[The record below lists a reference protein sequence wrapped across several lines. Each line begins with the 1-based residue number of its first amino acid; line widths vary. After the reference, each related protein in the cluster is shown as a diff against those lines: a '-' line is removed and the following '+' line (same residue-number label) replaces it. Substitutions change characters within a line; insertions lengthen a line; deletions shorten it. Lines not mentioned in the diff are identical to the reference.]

1 MKRRLDRNQVGS
13 LLVLAA
19 GTLGCGAA
27 VAQVT
32 VSGPVGCQADNGPC
46 SAGLHIEA
54 AGVTAGPMTV
64 AFGFDG
70 QLEVVKNR
78 PYQAQAVTEMKQT
91 LADGS
96 HIVQSSKAT
105 VARDSEGRTVRIQ
118 RLGALGPLMASGAAH
133 DAGLTLTTIFDPVAN
148 THTDYTS
155 DNKTAHVISMPP
167 MPPGPPAGGGVTTG
181 GGFSVSS
188 AGGMVVGTGPAMVGG
203 GQSISQFGGPVAGK
217 TEPLGTKTIEGVNV
231 TGTRSI
237 SVIPT
242 GAIGNEKDIAITHE
256 TWYSPDLKLVVQS
269 TSDDPRFGQTTYSLT
284 KLEQKESDAGL
295 FQIPADYKV
304 DRMPVFVTAPQ

>member
-1 MKRRLDRNQVGS
+1 MKHRLDRKQVGS
-13 LLVLAA
+13 LLILTS
-19 GTLGCGAA
+19 GMLGCGAA

-32 VSGPVGCQADNGPC
+32 ASEPVGCQSDNGPC
-46 SAGLHIEA
+46 SAGLQIQA
-54 AGVTAGPMTV
+54 SGVVAGPMNV

-70 QLEVVKNR
+70 QLEVVKNH

-118 RLGALGPLMASGAAH
+118 RLGPLGPLMASGAAH
-133 DAGLTLTTIFDPVAN
+133 DGGPTLTTIFDPVAN

-155 DNKTAHVISMPP
+155 DSKTAHVMSMPP
-167 MPPGPPAGGGVTTG
+167 MPPGPPAGGVVATG
-181 GGFSVSS
+181 GGFSVSA
-188 AGGMVVGTGPAMVGG
+188 AGGMVIGAGPALVSG
-203 GQSISQFGGPVAGK
+203 GQSISQFGGPTTAK
-217 TEPLGTKTIEGVNV
+217 TEPLGTKTIDGVNV
-231 TGTRSI
+231 TGTRST

-242 GAIGNEKDIAITHE
+242 GTIWNEKDIAITHE
-256 TWYSPDLKLVVQS
+256 TWYSPDLKLVIQS

-284 KLEQKESDAGL
+284 NLEQRESDAGL

>member
-1 MKRRLDRNQVGS
+1 MKRRLDRKQVGS

-19 GTLGCGAA
+19 GTFGCGAA

-32 VSGPVGCQADNGPC
+32 LSGPVGCQADNGPC
-46 SAGLHIEA
+46 SAGLQIQA
-54 AGVTAGPMTV
+54 SGVAAGPMTV

-70 QLEVVKNR
+70 QLEVVKNH

-118 RLGALGPLMASGAAH
+118 RLGPLGPLMASGAAH
-133 DAGLTLTTIFDPVAN
+133 DGGPTLTTIFDPVAN

-155 DNKTAHVISMPP
+155 DSKTAHLMSMPP
-167 MPPGPPAGGGVTTG
+167 MPPGPPAGGVVATG
-181 GGFSVSS
+181 RGFRVS
-188 AGGMVVGTGPAMVGG
+188 AAAGMVVGAGPALVSG
-203 GQSISQFGGPVAGK
+203 GQSISQFGGPMTAK
-217 TEPLGTKTIEGVNV
+217 TEPLGTKTIDGVNV
-231 TGTRSI
+231 TGTRST

-242 GAIGNEKDIAITHE
+242 GTIGNEKDIAITHE
-256 TWYSPDLKLVVQS
+256 TWYSPDLKLVIQS

-284 KLEQKESDAGL
+284 KLEQREPDAGL